1 MGPTTNNWE
10 ESEREDDENIVTV
23 QWLLFCVIGKYGDVL
38 ERTNVPFTDYVLNDI
53 ILICRKCSHYQLLT
67 DAIFL

>member
-38 ERTNVPFTDYVLNDI
+38 ERTNVPYTDLS
-53 ILICRKCSHYQLLT
+53 LK
-67 DAIFL
+67 